1 MMREPERTE
10 LHQHSAV
17 RNYLAVCLVAL
28 VVMWLALLERGL
40 GWYSL
45 LPVLVGS
52 LTLVARWQLGPVL
65 LLIILAGML
74 HVLSL
79 RPLGYFVL
87 GRSSSIVADALLCA
101 AVLAYVVSN
110 YRLQALLHHIL
121 PPDARVAAALKERRR
136 LRKKSAAS
144 MSLAWSLP
152 DLARQRR
159 SPRLVT
165 RREISVLLFSLPVWT
180 ALALIG
186 WNQLD
191 LQNAE
196 LDFPTEAW
204 HGMILL
210 WLVGIGLVVAS
221 GLFGYLDWMRWT
233 RDEATMALQD
243 MLWRETRRE
252 QGRLNRWLAWSRD
265 RKERR
270 GGA

>member
-1 MMREPERTE
+1 
-10 LHQHSAV
+10 
-17 RNYLAVCLVAL
+17 
-28 VVMWLALLERGL
+28 VVMWLALLDRGL

-52 LTLVARWQLGPVL
+52 LTLIARWQLGPVL
-65 LLIILAGML
+65 LLIILAGLL

-79 RPLGYFVL
+79 RSAGDSLLPRG
-87 GRSSSIVADALLCA
+87 SSIIGDAFLCA

-144 MSLAWSLP
+144 MPLAWRLP
-152 DLARQRR
+152 DPARQRR

-165 RREISVLLFSLPVWT
+165 RREIIGLLISLPVWT

-186 WNQLD
+186 WNRLG
-191 LQNAE
+191 LQEAE
-196 LDFPTEAW
+196 LDFSAQVW
-204 HGMILL
+204 RGMLL
-210 WLVGIGLVVAS
+210 VWLAGVGLVVAS

-233 RDEATMALQD
+233 PDE
-243 MLWRETRRE
+243 
-252 QGRLNRWLAWSRD
+252 
-265 RKERR
+265 
-270 GGA
+270 